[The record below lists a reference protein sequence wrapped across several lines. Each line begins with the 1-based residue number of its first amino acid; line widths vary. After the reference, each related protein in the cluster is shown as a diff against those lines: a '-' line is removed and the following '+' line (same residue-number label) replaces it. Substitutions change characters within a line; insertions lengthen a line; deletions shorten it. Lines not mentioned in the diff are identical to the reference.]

1 MTTIFSKN
9 LRYLRQKRRW
19 TQEDLASKTRRSQP
33 TIQLWETDKR
43 SPTMGMVKELAEMF
57 QVDVNTLIYEDIE
70 TGMRSK
76 SGYAESIMPQ
86 EESFD
91 HIHSL
96 VDAMRIV
103 LEHPNIAAY
112 GGYDADRLS
121 DTEKDEFANWVAN
134 SIQFY
139 ARKLHK

>member
-57 QVDVNTLIYEDIE
+57 QVDVNTLID
-70 TGMRSK
+70 RK
-76 SGYAESIMPQ
+76 S
-86 EESFD
+86 
-91 HIHSL
+91 
-96 VDAMRIV
+96 VV
-103 LEHPNIAAY
+103 
-112 GGYDADRLS
+112 
-121 DTEKDEFANWVAN
+121 
-134 SIQFY
+134 
-139 ARKLHK
+139 